1 MKTPNQIMSTM
12 SNLPS
17 AAPETLASIDSSS
30 ARVVNALFREL
41 KAIFPAWKQ
50 AWPTAEDETS
60 AKKSWVKAFVA
71 ARISQIEQ
79 IRFGIEN
86 CRKLGSSFIP
96 SVGEFVAMCQPTPEM
111 LGIPGHDQAY
121 AEAIANAHPSMA
133 GSREWSH
140 QAVYHAASHCGFRSL
155 STMSAEASRKL
166 FDRAYGITIRMLL
179 AGEPLRSI
187 PLGLPRP
194 VARRG
199 SETVGKEA
207 LALLRKNL
215 GARGRG

>member
-1 MKTPNQIMSTM
+1 MKTANQLMATM
-12 SNLPS
+12 GNLPS
-17 AAPETLASIDSSS
+17 DAPVTPALIDVDS

-50 AWPTAEDETS
+50 AWPAADDENS

-96 SVGEFVAMCQPTPEM
+96 SVGQFVAMCQPTPEM
-111 LGIPGHDQAY
+111 LGIPTHDLAY
-121 AEAIANAHPSMA
+121 AEAITNSHPSMV
-133 GSREWSH
+133 GSRKWSH
-140 QAVYHAASHCGFRSL
+140 QAVYHAAAHCGFRML
-155 STMSAEASRKL
+155 GIMPDEASRKM
-166 FDRAYGITIRMLL
+166 FDRAYDITIRRLL

-187 PLGLPRP
+187 PLALPRP

-207 LALLRKNL
+207 LAQLRKNL
-215 GARGRG
+215 GCRAHG